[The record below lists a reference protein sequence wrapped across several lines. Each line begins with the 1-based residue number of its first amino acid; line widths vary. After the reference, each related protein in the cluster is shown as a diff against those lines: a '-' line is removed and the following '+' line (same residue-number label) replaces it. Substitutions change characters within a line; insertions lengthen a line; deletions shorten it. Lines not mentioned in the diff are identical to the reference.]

1 MPAMNLC
8 FPRKDRSV
16 LGLALFACFALVFFA
31 GAQDRRESPEGKE
44 PNWLL
49 LFTSAGTAR
58 AGALPAAPQA
68 SRFRAVTINSALTE
82 PGGAAVG
89 DRLYISPFE
98 DVAVLGTVDRVNT
111 DVNGVVSVRARIA
124 GSDGTLI
131 MSSDGG
137 RALGQLALPGG
148 REFEFSCPAAEVVH
162 TVREFAPGARVALD
176 DGPPLVPPAAPDAGP
191 PMAPLTAPGPEA
203 VVNRIDCMIVYT
215 PSARTYANSVSTINT
230 FISQAMQLAQ
240 LGMDNSQ
247 VEITMRLA
255 YSALVYYAE
264 SGSSNTDLT
273 RLTSTSDGYMDEVH
287 TWRNAQGADL
297 VHLFTNVEDTGG
309 LGWLL
314 NTSSGS
320 PTYAFCLGRIK
331 QVSWTATTVHE
342 WGHNMG
348 CHHRKDQP
356 VQPGPGLYSFSA
368 GWRWVGTDG
377 KKYCSIMS
385 YQDDYGGSTPTQV
398 AYFSNP
404 GINYQGVPTGN
415 AADGDNARTLRLI
428 KAVISAYRAE
438 KGTNT
443 LVIAAGTGGT
453 TSPVPGTYAY
463 PTDSTQRITAVPNT
477 HYRFLYWTGDVT
489 GSQNPVDIKMDRD
502 KSITALFQRIIYPP
516 SNAAVEGVLN
526 RSLSQAEHINV
537 ITFEANPN
545 NVSIQSYNIYQVEP
559 GPKTLVKQL
568 DANTF
573 LYLHRKVD
581 GETSYTYH
589 IVAVNNELREGDAA
603 IVSVR

>member
-1 MPAMNLC
+1 MSPF
-8 FPRKDRSV
+8 FPRKGRFV
-16 LGLALFACFALVFFA
+16 FGLALLASFALVSFA
-31 GAQDRRESPEGKE
+31 GAQDGRESPEGKE

-58 AGALPAAPQA
+58 AGAPPAAPRA

-82 PGGAAVG
+82 PGVAAVG
-89 DRLYISPFE
+89 DRLYISPFD
-98 DVAVLGTVDRVNT
+98 DVAVLGTVDRIGT
-111 DVNGVVSVRARIA
+111 DVNGVVAVRARIA
-124 GSDGTLI
+124 GSDGYLI

-137 RALGQLALPGG
+137 RSLGRLVLPGG
-148 REFEFSCPAAEVVH
+148 REYEFSCPADEVVH

-191 PMAPLTAPGPEA
+191 PLPPLTSADPEA

-215 PSARTYANSVSTINT
+215 PSARNYANSISTINT
-230 FISQAMQLAQ
+230 FVSQAMQLAQ

-255 YSALVYYAE
+255 YSALVDYAE
-264 SGSSNTDLT
+264 SGASGTDLN

-287 TWRNAQGADL
+287 TWRNTEGADV
-297 VHLFTNVEDTGG
+297 VHLFTYVNDTGG

-314 NTSSGS
+314 NTASGS
-320 PTYAFCLGRIK
+320 PGYAFCIGRVQ
-331 QVSWTATTVHE
+331 QVSWTTTTVHE

-368 GWRWVGTDG
+368 GWRWIGSDG

-385 YQDDYGGSTPTQV
+385 YQDDYGGSAPTQV
-398 AYFSNP
+398 PYFSNP
-404 GINYQGVPTGN
+404 SILYQGAPTGH
-415 AADGDNARTLRLI
+415 AADGDNARTLRVI

-443 LVIAAGTGGT
+443 LVIAAGAGGT
-453 TSPVPGTYAY
+453 TSPAPGAYTY
-463 PTDSTQRITAVPNT
+463 PTDSTQRITAVPAT
-477 HYRFLYWTGDVT
+477 HYRFLSWSGDVT

-502 KSITALFQRIIYPP
+502 KSIAASFQRIIYPP
-516 SNAAVEGVLN
+516 SNAAADGVLN
-526 RSLSQAEHINV
+526 RSLSQAEYINV
-537 ITFEANPN
+537 ISFAANPN
-545 NVSIQSYNIYQVEP
+545 NVNIQNYNIYLVE
-559 GPKTLVKQL
+559 GAQKTLVVKL

-573 LYLHRKVD
+573 LYLHRMTD
-581 GETSYTYH
+581 GDKSYTYH
-589 IVAVNNELREGDAA
+589 IVAVNNELREGDPA